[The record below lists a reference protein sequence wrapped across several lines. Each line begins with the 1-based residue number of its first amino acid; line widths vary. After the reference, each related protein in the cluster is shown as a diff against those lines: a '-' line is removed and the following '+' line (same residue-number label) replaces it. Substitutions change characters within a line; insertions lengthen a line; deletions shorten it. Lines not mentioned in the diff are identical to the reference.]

1 MAINPAASN
10 CRNAKLFTFLLMPY
24 LASAPLGTAT
34 VGFFVCHTRCTSH
47 THTIAFRDLVAMAA
61 SAAHDKESMTDGVA
75 LLRLA
80 GAAALQ
86 FLQPLF
92 GPIVHHAVF
101 LIVAACSPRHWASK
115 VITSVHIF
123 TPRLSQ

>member
-34 VGFFVCHTRCTSH
+34 VGFFVCHARYTSH
-47 THTIAFRDLVAMAA
+47 THTIAFRELVAMAA
-61 SAAHDKESMTDGVA
+61 SAAHDKESMTEGVA

-80 GAAALQ
+80 GAA
-86 FLQPLF
+86 
-92 GPIVHHAVF
+92 VF
-101 LIVAACSPRHWASK
+101 NSPGRRLAQSSIRRLPYCCSLLAPASGE
-115 VITSVHIF
+115 
-123 TPRLSQ
+123 